1 MPLNNS
7 YDEQAVIQAIAS
19 ALETFYGTLIEKID
33 GLNIQ
38 KVMKRKNPY
47 LYRAKAMQSATE
59 IVDSVLT
66 AFVSSSEETIFGNCF
81 FEPIAIA
88 ASGGNKALAEGIDI
102 MIQKNE
108 TNTISAIAVKSGP
121 SVFNADSKKRQE
133 QNFTAASKL
142 AQQAKARYE
151 AYIGYCYGKK
161 KESGRGKPKM
171 YQELAGKRFWTELTG
186 DEDFYIKIIGYMGTM
201 PEKIQLGQILNCANN
216 SESDNVVWVSDTA
229 DLVDTY
235 CFMDD
240 NKRPYNISE
249 CVEVAKLNTSILSLD
264 GFEVEY
270 MMVPLYKRMILEAAD
285 AYDICMSVIASPK
298 FGIKSFSQEWD
309 SETKKQLLG
318 SIDHELGT
326 KEEPL
331 VIRLFMASSRTF
343 RKKRDT
349 QFNVDNKEIQ
359 DYYNMTVFPKFVWV
373 CEISSKALYENQQVL
388 GEIIIDAT
396 SSPDAKMD
404 SIIIVNYP
412 YALCRRMPEDFLKA
426 SEACFEEV
434 KEWKPYDIFRGN
446 LTDCQSL

>member
-1 MPLNNS
+1 MVNEVGEMDSVSPDDHNNS
-7 YDEQAVIQAIAS
+7 
-19 ALETFYGTLIEKID
+19 
-33 GLNIQ
+33 
-38 KVMKRKNPY
+38 
-47 LYRAKAMQSATE
+47 
-59 IVDSVLT
+59 
-66 AFVSSSEETIFGNCF
+66 
-81 FEPIAIA
+81 
-88 ASGGNKALAEGIDI
+88 GI
-102 MIQKNE
+102 
-108 TNTISAIAVKSGP
+108 
-121 SVFNADSKKRQE
+121 SVFEIDSPDYKLNFLSWILDITQEEADKGFEFLKRNNKSIE
-133 QNFTAASKL
+133 VLWDLLENLKVFTVVVEDHYVDRVYRDSYYFYYSGKHFSYTRFCKRLSIFDGKLEKNFFD
-142 AQQAKARYE
+142 Y
-151 AYIGYCYGKK
+151 YI
-161 KESGRGKPKM
+161 ESGIPVAIG
-171 YQELAGKRFWTELTG
+171 L
-186 DEDFYIKIIGYMGTM
+186 KIAEENKHSIICIGHMQ